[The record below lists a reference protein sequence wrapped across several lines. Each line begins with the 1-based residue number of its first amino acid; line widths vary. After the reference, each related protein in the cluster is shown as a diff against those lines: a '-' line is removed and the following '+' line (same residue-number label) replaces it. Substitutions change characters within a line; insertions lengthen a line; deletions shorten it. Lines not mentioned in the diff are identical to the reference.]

1 MPGCRARRLSGA
13 VSADISSQMSKGF
26 PMRRMD
32 QRLNRVPGNAPDNMF
47 EKNLVLRLQQ
57 ELEEYRG
64 YAANQVCDGVI
75 HFLGTLQVELSRAQR
90 CFPRD
95 TPLLQRITV
104 LQELIEP
111 VSVTLQD
118 MRNRFR
124 PAVLDQQ
131 GLLAALEYQ
140 LCELRRRTGATVH
153 SELWCQG
160 IAFSERFELAV
171 FRILEEALSNV
182 ERHSNADE
190 VSLFYGLSEHRRMRL
205 EILDNGTGIDPTT
218 IQDPASVGLARMREQ
233 AVMIGGNIDI
243 RPVDP
248 AGTRV
253 CLTISEADWARE
265 ATATGFMS
273 REM

>member
-1 MPGCRARRLSGA
+1 
-13 VSADISSQMSKGF
+13 
-26 PMRRMD
+26 MRRRPSPHLQGEMG
-32 QRLNRVPGNAPDNMF
+32 QRPNRVPGNAPDDMF
-47 EKNLVLRLQQ
+47 QENLVLRLQQ
-57 ELEEYRG
+57 ELEDYRG
-64 YAANQVCDGVI
+64 YAANQVCDGMV
-75 HFLGTLQVELSRAQR
+75 HFLGTLSAELSRAR
-90 CFPRD
+90 GYFPWD
-95 TPLLQRITV
+95 TRLLQRITV

-111 VSVTLQD
+111 VSATLQD

-131 GLLAALEYQ
+131 GLLVAAEHQ
-140 LCELRRRTGATVH
+140 LCELSRRTGTTVH

-190 VSLFYGLSEHRRMRL
+190 VSLFYGLSEHRRMKL
-205 EILDNGTGIDPTT
+205 EILDNGTGIDPATV
-218 IQDPASVGLARMREQ
+218 QDPASVGLARMREQ
-233 AVMIGGNIDI
+233 AAMIGGNIDI
-243 RPVDP
+243 HPIDP

-265 ATATGFMS
+265 ATATGFTS